1 MGSKVR
7 KMLGMVLVVSM
18 IVSSLTGFG
27 KEEAKA
33 TQPQQPVKYLFYD
46 ENNRNFEVESCTD
59 YVRITEDTTEFNGSE
74 GESWYVAEGT
84 VTVSERITVTGTVNL
99 ILKDNCV
106 FTAAKGINV
115 ASGNAL
121 TIYGQGTI
129 NGANTTAGELRAT
142 GGENEAGIG
151 GGNREDVG
159 SITIN
164 GGKVTATS
172 KTTGMSSYGAGIGGG
187 NHGAGGNI
195 TISGG
200 EVTATACWDGA
211 GIGGGYYGTGGSI
224 TITGGEVT
232 AIGDRGAGIGG
243 ACWGTGVIITI
254 SGGKVITA
262 GSSYGAGIGCGAR
275 GAEERILITGGKVT
289 ADGGQEGYGIGGS
302 SNGGSITITGGEVTA
317 IGGRGHH
324 GIGLIEDITITG
336 GRVTAIGGK
345 STTNAGSG
353 IGGSKKGASITITGG
368 MIESLGGQNDK
379 HHDYAPGIEYVNNVS
394 SPAGFGLPAG
404 IQFFTSTNEDFG
416 FIDLSESG
424 TFDQIKRYVI
434 VYKNHSGLLTASGS
448 AINAIYID
456 GDGNKQSTDLAIKAP
471 TEIVFGKEN
480 SEKAVLE
487 GVENF
492 NVALGKTG
500 DEEVSESQIEYYDEN
515 GQLRGDAPT
524 AKGNYTAK
532 ITVDGVTAAVDY
544 AVKEDPVITAP
555 EPKNDLK
562 YSGSPLTLISAGST
576 TGGTLKYSQ
585 SENGTFSADIPTA
598 TAAGTYTIFYMV
610 EGNNDYKSSI
620 KYSVS
625 AGISKASLNLSL
637 TQDGWEKG
645 NTAPNPVLSG
655 NKGGGSVTYAYK
667 KQSDND
673 NAYVDNAVPT
683 EPGEYVVRATVSET
697 QNYFGGTATAEF
709 TITDPEPDPAPV
721 TVYQPSYYP
730 VEPKPVE
737 KKGDGRTTTT
747 QVKNSDGTISEI
759 SVTKLTDG
767 SITRETVRDKDG
779 KFVEYKYEYTR
790 TKKNGTTVVQ
800 TFNEKADGS
809 KKETSVTTTK
819 SGTVSTR
826 VKELTADGTL
836 ISTEGKSYADGRT
849 SLKEATTGTDGV
861 TKVVTEKTDAAG
873 NGVKAEYTSVID
885 DAEAKSDTKISL
897 TAVEVIGTTFKLPAE
912 IWVNEQYFVVTEIG
926 KGALKNNKAV
936 TKLTIGEN
944 VTGIG
949 SSAFRNM
956 TNLKSITINAS
967 SLESVGKNAFKGV
980 GDKKRE
986 TITIKGVTEEEF
998 EKICKM
1004 IRKAGIGK
1012 KAVFIYESGRKMP
1025 FF

>member
-1 MGSKVR
+1 MVR
-7 KMLGMVLVVSM
+7 SRNWRWVLW
-18 IVSSLTGFG
+18 
-27 KEEAKA
+27 
-33 TQPQQPVKYLFYD
+33 
-46 ENNRNFEVESCTD
+46 
-59 YVRITEDTTEFNGSE
+59 NG
-74 GESWYVAEGT
+74 
-84 VTVSERITVTGTVNL
+84 R
-99 ILKDNCV
+99 
-106 FTAAKGINV
+106 
-115 ASGNAL
+115 
-121 TIYGQGTI
+121 
-129 NGANTTAGELRAT
+129 
-142 GGENEAGIG
+142 
-151 GGNREDVG
+151 
-159 SITIN
+159 
-164 GGKVTATS
+164 
-172 KTTGMSSYGAGIGGG
+172 
-187 NHGAGGNI
+187 
-195 TISGG
+195 
-200 EVTATACWDGA
+200 
-211 GIGGGYYGTGGSI
+211 SI

-243 ACWGTGVIITI
+243 AYGGTGVIITI

-262 GSSYGAGIGCGAR
+262 GSSYGAGIGCGVR

-317 IGGRGHH
+317 IGGRGQH

-368 MIESLGGQNDK
+368 MIESLGGLNNK
-379 HHDYAPGIEYVNNVS
+379 YSNYAPGIEYVNNVS

-404 IQFFTSTNEDFG
+404 IQFFTSTNEDFD

-456 GDGNKQSTDLAIKAP
+456 GDGNKQSIDLAIKAP

-532 ITVDGVTAAVDY
+532 ITVDGVTAAADY

-555 EPKNDLK
+555 VAT
-562 YSGSPLTLISAGST
+562 SPEYTGYAQNLITAGSSR
-576 TGGTLKYSQ
+576 GGTLKYSQ

-598 TAAGTYTIFYMV
+598 TAAGTYTVFYMV
-610 EGNNDYKSSI
+610 EGDNDYKSSI
-620 KYSVS
+620 IYSVS

-637 TQDGWEKG
+637 TQEGWGKG
-645 NTAPNPVLSG
+645 KTAKMPVLNGNSG
-655 NKGGGSVTYAYK
+655 NGTVTYAYK
-667 KQSDND
+667 KQSEDD

-683 EPGEYVVRATVSET
+683 EPGEYVVKATVAET
-697 QNYFGGTATAEF
+697 ANYTGGTATAEF
-709 TITDPEPDPAPV
+709 LITEPAVTAP
-721 TVYQPSYYP
+721 VYQPSYYP
-730 VEPKPVE
+730 EEPKPVE
-737 KKGDGRTTTT
+737 KKDDGRTTTT
-747 QVKNSDGTISEI
+747 EVKNSDGTISEI
-759 SVTKLTDG
+759 SVTKLADG

-819 SGTVSTR
+819 SGTVSTK

-967 SLESVGKNAFKGV
+967 SLESIGKNAFKGV
-980 GDKKRE
+980 GDKKRV

-1012 KAVFIYESGRKMP
+1012 KAVFIYSRYSLNS
-1025 FF
+1025 

>member
-1 MGSKVR
+1 
-7 KMLGMVLVVSM
+7 MLYHF
-18 IVSSLTGFG
+18 T
-27 KEEAKA
+27 A
-33 TQPQQPVKYLFYD
+33 T
-46 ENNRNFEVESCTD
+46 VESRGD
-59 YVRITEDTTEFNGSE
+59 SH
-74 GESWYVAEGT
+74 
-84 VTVSERITVTGTVNL
+84 
-99 ILKDNCV
+99 
-106 FTAAKGINV
+106 
-115 ASGNAL
+115 
-121 TIYGQGTI
+121 
-129 NGANTTAGELRAT
+129 
-142 GGENEAGIG
+142 
-151 GGNREDVG
+151 
-159 SITIN
+159 
-164 GGKVTATS
+164 
-172 KTTGMSSYGAGIGGG
+172 GAGIGGG
-187 NHGAGGNI
+187 YYGNGGSI
-195 TISGG
+195 TITGG
-200 EVTATACWDGA
+200 EVTATAGEDGA

-232 AIGDRGAGIGG
+232 AIGNRGAGIGN
-243 ACWGTGVIITI
+243 AMRGTGVIISI
-254 SGGKVITA
+254 SGGRVTA
-262 GSSYGAGIGCGAR
+262 EGKYYGAGIGCGHL
-275 GAEERILITGGKVT
+275 GSGESILITGGRIAATGKIDYGT
-289 ADGGQEGYGIGGS
+289 GIGGS
-302 SNGGSITITGGEVTA
+302 SNGGSITITGGKVTA
-317 IGGRGHH
+317 Q
-324 GIGLIEDITITG
+324 
-336 GRVTAIGGK
+336 GK
-345 STTNAGSG
+345 NADG
-353 IGGSKKGASITITGG
+353 IGGSETIVISGGEVTAVSEGRYYAGIGSGTNQVGGSITITGG
-368 MIESLGGQNDK
+368 MIEAVGGMDK
-379 HHDYAPGIEYVNNVS
+379 YWGQRENGIRYGKNATSPGSITLAPGIRVF
-394 SPAGFGLPAG
+394 A
-404 IQFFTSTNEDFG
+404 STNESSG
-416 FIDLSESG
+416 FVDQGNAGS
-424 TFDQIKRYVI
+424 FDEANGYVI
-434 VYKNHSGLLTASGS
+434 IYQDHSGFLTASGS
-448 AINAIYID
+448 AISAKYID
-456 GDGNKQSTDLAIKAP
+456 GDGNKQSIDLAIKAP

-500 DEEVSESQIEYYDEN
+500 DEEVSESQIEYYD
-515 GQLRGDAPT
+515 GQLLGDAPT

-555 EPKNDLK
+555 EPQNDLK

-598 TAAGTYTIFYMV
+598 TAAGTYTVFYMV
-610 EGNNDYKSSI
+610 EGDNDYKSSI

-637 TQDGWEKG
+637 TQEGWGKG
-645 NTAPNPVLSG
+645 KTAKMPVLNGNSG
-655 NKGGGSVTYAYK
+655 NGTVTYAYK
-667 KQSDND
+667 KQSEDD

-683 EPGEYVVRATVSET
+683 ELGDYVVKATVAET
-697 QNYFGGTATAEF
+697 ANYTGGTATAEF
-709 TITDPEPDPAPV
+709 SITELAVTAP
-721 TVYQPSYYP
+721 VYQPVYYP
-730 VEPKPVE
+730 EEPKPVE
-737 KKGDGRTTTT
+737 KKGDGLTTTT
-747 QVKNSDGTISEI
+747 EVKNSDGTISEI
-759 SVTKLTDG
+759 SVTKLADG

-826 VKELTADGTL
+826 GKELTADGTL

-912 IWVNEQYFVVTEIG
+912 IWVNEQYFVGTEIG

-944 VTGIG
+944 VTRIG
-949 SSAFRNM
+949 SSVFRNM

-967 SLESVGKNAFKGV
+967 SLESIGKNAFKGV
-980 GDKKRE
+980 GDKKRV

-1012 KAVFIYESGRKMP
+1012 KAVFVIG
-1025 FF
+1025 

>member
-18 IVSSLTGFG
+18 IVSCLTGFG

-33 TQPQQPVKYLFYD
+33 TLPSVPYLYYND
-46 ENNRNFEVESCTD
+46 TNGRFEEKSCPI
-59 YVRITEDTTEFNGSE
+59 YEIITGSTTTFNGSE
-74 GESWYVAEGT
+74 GGSWFVAEGT
-84 VTVSERITVTGTVNL
+84 VTVSDRITVTGTVNL

-106 FTAAKGINV
+106 FTASKGINV
-115 ASGNAL
+115 ATGNAL

-129 NGANTTAGELRAT
+129 NGAT
-142 GGENEAGIG
+142 GQLIAEGAPDQAGIG
-151 GGNREDVG
+151 GGNGESAG

-164 GGKVTATS
+164 GGKVRAT
-172 KTTGMSSYGAGIGGG
+172 GGK
-187 NHGAGGNI
+187 
-195 TISGG
+195 
-200 EVTATACWDGA
+200 ATQVREKDGA
-211 GIGGGYYGTGGSI
+211 GIGGGGDGSGGTITINGGEVTARGLAGAGIGGGQYGDGGIIKISGGVVTANGVKGAGIGGGYRGDGGNITIAGGEVNATGETDPEYYEGAGIGGGGGDGSGGNITITGGKVTAKAHRRSAGIGGGTFGSGGNI

-232 AIGDRGAGIGG
+232 ATCVEQGPGIGFG
-243 ACWGTGVIITI
+243 IACSDHFVGTYNLASDICMFVSNNEENGYAEITGTGTFDNNNGKKYAVIYKKHSGIMSASNSSITAKYI
-254 SGGKVITA
+254 SGG
-262 GSSYGAGIGCGAR
+262 
-275 GAEERILITGGKVT
+275 
-289 ADGGQEGYGIGGS
+289 
-302 SNGGSITITGGEVTA
+302 
-317 IGGRGHH
+317 
-324 GIGLIEDITITG
+324 
-336 GRVTAIGGK
+336 
-345 STTNAGSG
+345 
-353 IGGSKKGASITITGG
+353 SKNS
-368 MIESLGGQNDK
+368 
-379 HHDYAPGIEYVNNVS
+379 
-394 SPAGFGLPAG
+394 
-404 IQFFTSTNEDFG
+404 
-416 FIDLSESG
+416 IDL
-424 TFDQIKRYVI
+424 V
-434 VYKNHSGLLTASGS
+434 
-448 AINAIYID
+448 
-456 GDGNKQSTDLAIKAP
+456 IKAP
-471 TEIVFGKEN
+471 EDGDIVCGDGD
-480 SEKAVLE
+480 SAKATLD
-487 GVENF
+487 GTDNF

-500 DEEVSESQIEYYDEN
+500 DEEKVSASQIKYYKAN
-515 GQLRGDAPT
+515 GQLLDAVPT

-532 ITVDGVTAAVDY
+532 ITVDGVTAAVGY
-544 AVKEDPVITAP
+544 EITKEDPVITAP
-555 EPKNDLK
+555 VATSPEYTGDAQNLITAGSSTGGSLK
-562 YSGSPLTLISAGST
+562 YSL
-576 TGGTLKYSQ
+576 
-585 SENGTFSADIPTA
+585 SEYETFSADIPTA
-598 TAAGTYTIFYMV
+598 TAAGTYTVFYMV

-620 KYSVS
+620 TYSVS

-645 NTAPNPVLSG
+645 STAPDPVLSG

-730 VEPKPVE
+730 EEPKPVE
-737 KKGDGRTTTT
+737 KKDDGRTTTT
-747 QVKNSDGTISEI
+747 EVKNPDGTISEI
-759 SVTKLTDG
+759 SVTKLADG

-800 TFNEKADGS
+800 TFDEKADGS

-819 SGTVSTR
+819 SGTVSTKA
-826 VKELTADGTL
+826 KEVTADGTL

-849 SLKEATTGTDGV
+849 SHKEATTGTDGV

-885 DAEAKSDTKISL
+885 DAEIKSDTKISL

-944 VTGIG
+944 VTRIG

-967 SLESVGKNAFKGV
+967 SLESIGKNAFKGV
-980 GDKKRE
+980 GDKKRV

-1004 IRKAGIGK
+1004 IKKAGIGK
-1012 KAVFIYESGRKMP
+1012 KAVFVIG
-1025 FF
+1025 